1 MAPSPG
7 VTQLAQL
14 LAYLILLSVSSPFG
28 SVQKGSSLM
37 HMLFFFFAKRGD
49 TAGTEFFHLIA
60 QIRLYN
66 VFA

>member
-14 LAYLILLSVSSPFG
+14 LAYLILLSVSSPVG

-37 HMLFFFFAKRGD
+37 HMLFYFAKRED

-60 QIRLYN
+60 QIRLYS